1 MVIDAGRKLLLD
13 KTADAKTIQHCI
25 NELRREARY
34 VRYATKINY
43 RSEFAGKETLDEI
56 ENLIYELAEKLMDI
70 LEDETKYTQSFD
82 CNSSL

>member
-1 MVIDAGRKLLLD
+1 MTIDAGQRLLFEQS
-13 KTADAKTIQHCI
+13 ADAETIQHCM

-43 RSEFAGKETLDEI
+43 RSEFAGKEALDEI

-70 LEDETKYTQSFD
+70 LGND
-82 CNSSL
+82 